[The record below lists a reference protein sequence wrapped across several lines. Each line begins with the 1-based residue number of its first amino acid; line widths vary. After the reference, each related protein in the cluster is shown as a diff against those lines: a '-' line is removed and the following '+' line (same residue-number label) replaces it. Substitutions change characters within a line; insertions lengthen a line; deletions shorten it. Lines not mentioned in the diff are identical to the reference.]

1 MRGCGRLPHGRRTM
15 ITKRKLN
22 KKLDLI
28 IYRQNFLATIILK
41 MNFDYDEQKKIEK
54 KWNELWYELMEK
66 KNGERK

>member
-1 MRGCGRLPHGRRTM
+1 M

-22 KKLDLI
+22 KKLDLL